1 MVQVLGQEGLGDIIG
16 QSLGQGLGQGI
27 AGGLQQ
33 MLEQKRSMKNAVNI
47 SQALGRPEYAQ
58 VLGSFSAQD
67 QMGVLKLLQEQESNV
82 AASQALQSLL
92 GGSSEVPQD
101 LLGQQAADPMMSEIT
116 EPLAEVATS
125 GQQGVPRLSGIKPDA
140 AFKLANIGLKKQR
153 MNADEK
159 KLALGETKEFRDKL
173 SKEAQSAEELE
184 PVLNQMISLV
194 EGGKLS
200 NPVFAKLLDKAGLNG
215 LLNPESQQFQALAVG
230 FLKDAKNLF
239 GSRVTNFDL
248 QTYIDKIPRLAQ
260 TDEGK
265 KVLIDNFRTLGEV
278 ARIRNHAKNDILRE
292 NRNVPPLDL
301 EEQVNKRSKP
311 LIDKEAKK
319 FNSSLKVAKKV
330 SGSDKDTIEVVSPD
344 GTRGRIPAD
353 RLSDAMKKGFKK
365 A

>member
-1 MVQVLGQEGLGDIIG
+1 
-16 QSLGQGLGQGI
+16 
-27 AGGLQQ
+27 
-33 MLEQKRSMKNAVNI
+33 
-47 SQALGRPEYAQ
+47 
-58 VLGSFSAQD
+58 
-67 QMGVLKLLQEQESNV
+67 
-82 AASQALQSLL
+82 
-92 GGSSEVPQD
+92 
-101 LLGQQAADPMMSEIT
+101 
-116 EPLAEVATS
+116 
-125 GQQGVPRLSGIKPDA
+125 
-140 AFKLANIGLKKQR
+140 
-153 MNADEK
+153 
-159 KLALGETKEFRDKL
+159 
-173 SKEAQSAEELE
+173 
-184 PVLNQMISLV
+184 
-194 EGGKLS
+194 
-200 NPVFAKLLDKAGLNG
+200 
-215 LLNPESQQFQALAVG
+215 
-230 FLKDAKNLF
+230 
-239 GSRVTNFDL
+239 
-248 QTYIDKIPRLAQ
+248 LAQ